1 MSFLTIGHRGVMG
14 VEPENT
20 LRSFLHA
27 ERAGMDAIEL
37 DLHLSKDGAL
47 AVMHDADVDRTTD
60 GSGPIAEKTL
70 SELRELDAG
79 QGERVPVFEEVLDAV
94 RSPVQAEIKD
104 VAAARALAEVIQ
116 RRGLVDRVEV
126 SSFHDEAVAEIAQ
139 LVPGVRTVL
148 IASRWRSDVVERAKT
163 VGAATLALNI
173 RRLTLEVVEQAH
185 AEGLK
190 VIGWVVNTQDHLRL
204 VRALRLDGATTDY
217 PDIRR
222 AAASPLDHR
231 PGRTGLRRC
240 RIDHRPGPVGDPT
253 GRTRSLISS
262 SNARSSR
269 CGIPMRGSPYGNGL
283 SFPVRR

>member
-1 MSFLTIGHRGVMG
+1 MTFLTIGHRGVMG

-20 LRSFLHA
+20 LRSFVHA

-60 GSGPIAEKTL
+60 GAGLIAEKTL
-70 SELRELDAG
+70 AELRDLDAG

-104 VAAARALAEVIQ
+104 VAAARALAEVM
-116 RRGLVDRVEV
+116 RRRDLVDRVEV
-126 SSFHDEAVAEIAQ
+126 LSFHDEAVAEIAQ
-139 LVPGVRTVL
+139 LVPGVRTALV
-148 IASRWRSDVVERAKT
+148 ASRWKSDVVDRAEA
-163 VGAATLALNI
+163 VGAATLVLNI

-204 VRALRLDGATTDY
+204 ARGLGLDGATTDF
-217 PDIRR
+217 PEIRR
-222 AAASPLDHR
+222 A
-231 PGRTGLRRC
+231 GRFT
-240 RIDHRPGPVGDPT
+240 
-253 GRTRSLISS
+253 
-262 SNARSSR
+262 A
-269 CGIPMRGSPYGNGL
+269 
-283 SFPVRR
+283 

>member
-1 MSFLTIGHRGVMG
+1 MTFLTIGHRGVMG

-20 LRSFLHA
+20 LRSFVHA

-60 GSGPIAEKTL
+60 GAGLIAEKTL
-70 SELRELDAG
+70 AELRELDAG

-104 VAAARALAEVIQ
+104 VAAARALAEVM
-116 RRGLVDRVEV
+116 RRRDLVDRVEV
-126 SSFHDEAVAEIAQ
+126 LSFHDEAVAEIAQ
-139 LVPGVRTVL
+139 LVPGVRTALV
-148 IASRWRSDVVERAKT
+148 ASRWKNDVVDRAKA
-163 VGAATLALNI
+163 VGAATLVLNI

-204 VRALRLDGATTDY
+204 ARGLGLDGATTDF
-217 PDIRR
+217 PEIRR
-222 AAASPLDHR
+222 A
-231 PGRTGLRRC
+231 GRFT
-240 RIDHRPGPVGDPT
+240 
-253 GRTRSLISS
+253 
-262 SNARSSR
+262 A
-269 CGIPMRGSPYGNGL
+269 
-283 SFPVRR
+283 